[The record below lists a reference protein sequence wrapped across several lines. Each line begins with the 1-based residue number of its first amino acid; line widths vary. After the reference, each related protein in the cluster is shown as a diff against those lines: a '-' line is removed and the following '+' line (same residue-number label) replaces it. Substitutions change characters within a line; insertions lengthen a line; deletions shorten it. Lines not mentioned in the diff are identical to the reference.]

1 MSMISKQLTKN
12 DIEKSLLIPTDSFR
26 SFPVQFEGGCFFNV
40 AAVDGAGK
48 AWDFPCFVQQSEGI
62 VSVGWLQFL
71 SGIDVRVGDTV
82 FLHRKSMDGDDGDD
96 STANTFPVPF
106 EGDRFFNV
114 TAVDGTG
121 KAWDFPCFVQQSE
134 GIVSVGWL
142 RFLSG
147 KDVRAG
153 DTVFLL
159 RKPMDGGGGDLT
171 ASAKLKIEVKRKI
184 RLMGEDIWA
193 VLQ

>member
-12 DIEKSLLIPTDSFR
+12 DIEKSLLIPTDSF
-26 SFPVQFEGGCFFNV
+26 SIVPVQFEGGCFYNV
-40 AAVDGAGK
+40 NAVDGAGK

-62 VSVGWLQFL
+62 VSV
-71 SGIDVRVGDTV
+71 D
-82 FLHRKSMDGDDGDD
+82 
-96 STANTFPVPF
+96 
-106 EGDRFFNV
+106 
-114 TAVDGTG
+114 
-121 KAWDFPCFVQQSE
+121 
-134 GIVSVGWL
+134 WL

-153 DTVFLL
+153 DTVFLH
-159 RKPMDGGGGDLT
+159 RKPMDDGGGDLT

-193 VLQ
+193 V

>member
-1 MSMISKQLTKN
+1 MSMISKQLTKS
-12 DIEKSLLIPTDSFR
+12 DIEKSLLMPTDS
-26 SFPVQFEGGCFFNV
+26 
-40 AAVDGAGK
+40 
-48 AWDFPCFVQQSEGI
+48 
-62 VSVGWLQFL
+62 L
-71 SGIDVRVGDTV
+71 
-82 FLHRKSMDGDDGDD
+82 
-96 STANTFPVPF
+96 VPF
-106 EGDRFFNV
+106 RV

-121 KAWDFPCFVQQSE
+121 KTWDFPCIVEQSE

-159 RKPMDGGGGDLT
+159 RKPVDDGGGDLT

>member
-1 MSMISKQLTKN
+1 MKLRKNNLKTIDSTQQRRIPKAFIKIFCSVQCITMPMISKQLTKN
-12 DIEKSLLIPTDSFR
+12 DIEKSLLIPTDTFR
-26 SFPVQFEGGCFFNV
+26 FFPVQFEGGCFFNV

-96 STANTFPVPF
+96 ST
-106 EGDRFFNV
+106 
-114 TAVDGTG
+114 
-121 KAWDFPCFVQQSE
+121 
-134 GIVSVGWL
+134 
-142 RFLSG
+142 
-147 KDVRAG
+147 
-153 DTVFLL
+153 
-159 RKPMDGGGGDLT
+159 
-171 ASAKLKIEVKRKI
+171 KLKIEVKRKI

-193 VLQ
+193 VVL

>member
-1 MSMISKQLTKN
+1 MLMISKQLTKS
-12 DIEKSLLIPTDSFR
+12 DIEKSLLMPTDSF
-26 SFPVQFEGGCFFNV
+26 GT
-40 AAVDGAGK
+40 
-48 AWDFPCFVQQSEGI
+48 
-62 VSVGWLQFL
+62 L
-71 SGIDVRVGDTV
+71 
-82 FLHRKSMDGDDGDD
+82 
-96 STANTFPVPF
+96 PVPF

-142 RFLSG
+142 PFPSG

-153 DTVFLL
+153 DTVFLH
-159 RKPMDGGGGDLT
+159 RKPMDDGGGDLT